1 MIKDNWP
8 DRQHE
13 GNLPRGDSDDTT
25 ALPSWLIP
33 AVGTDL
39 PGRAAALLREGQ
51 PVVLLSGPDEKPSGL
66 PPARADEIAGAPAR
80 DRSGYLLRRQIARA
94 VAAAFGNCDAG
105 AVSITPSPNGAP
117 LLTGPVQTLHVSFST
132 RGGYCLVGLAR
143 HPLGVDLEL
152 PITPEAIPWNMLRK
166 DEREHLAALAP
177 ETRQRAFMTLWSR
190 KEAVVKAL
198 KSGFSTPPEAVRI
211 SLDKTLCASE
221 ITQKISVLDREH
233 EFLCRGFWLNAP
245 KGSHVS
251 LALLSRDAG

>member
-8 DRQHE
+8 DPQHE
-13 GNLPRGDSDDTT
+13 GNPRPGGNDDT
-25 ALPSWLIP
+25 AAWPPWLIP

-39 PGRAAALLREGQ
+39 PGHAAALLRKGQ
-51 PVVLLSGPDEKPSGL
+51 PVVLLSGPDEEPSGL

-80 DRSGYLLRRQIARA
+80 DRGGYLLRRRIARA
-94 VAAAFGNCDAG
+94 VAAAFGDCSAG
-105 AVSITPSPNGAP
+105 AVLIAPSSNGAP
-117 LLTGPVQTLHVSFST
+117 LLSGPVQTLHVSFST
-132 RGGYCLVGLAR
+132 RGGYSLVGLACR
-143 HPLGVDLEL
+143 PLGVDLEL
-152 PITPEAIPWNMLRK
+152 PIAPEAIPWNMLRE
-166 DEREHLAALAP
+166 DERAHLAALAP

-211 SLDKTLCASE
+211 SLEGILSISE
-221 ITQKISVLDREH
+221 IIQKIGVLGEEY

-251 LALLSRDAG
+251 LALLSGGAG